1 MWCPRFHWVLFA
13 ILHCRL
19 DEAINCVWIVH
30 LPRVSLIIDSQQT
43 CMYLTAFTLMHFG
56 IHFGIWQCLTPY
68 DRVVSSYFRDSLT
81 VGSERVTRLHH
92 SSWSLV
98 LLVDSLPNS
107 ACTLYQRN
115 WGVISGYF
123 NSIYVLENAVEL
135 YFKAFMLWRLW
146 GQTTSKKLVS
156 NVVSIHHA
164 RSITLIN

>member
-1 MWCPRFHWVLFA
+1 MIPRFHWVLFA
-13 ILHCRL
+13 LLHCRL

-43 CMYLTAFTLMHFG
+43 FMYLTAFILLHFW
-56 IHFGIWQCLTPY
+56 IHFGIEQCLTPY

-81 VGSERVTRLHH
+81 GGSERVTGLHH

-98 LLVDSLPNS
+98 LLVDPLPKS
-107 ACTLYQRN
+107 AWTLYQRN

-123 NSIYVLENAVEL
+123 NWIYVLENATEL
-135 YFKAFMLWRLW
+135 FSKAFKA
-146 GQTTSKKLVS
+146 TSKKLVS